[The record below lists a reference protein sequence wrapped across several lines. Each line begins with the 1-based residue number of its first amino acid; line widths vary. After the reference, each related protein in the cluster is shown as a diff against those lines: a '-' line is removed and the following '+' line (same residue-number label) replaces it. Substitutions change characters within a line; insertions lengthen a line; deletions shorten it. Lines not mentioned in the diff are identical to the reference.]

1 MGFLDG
7 QLKQLKQSV
16 QIGTPQGHKGKLT
29 FIFYPLAALPGQGFS
44 YTPMYNPTSFSIDH
58 EIKHDA
64 QENLLTGNMVKKFLS
79 ANPRTV
85 SMELFFDG
93 TGASPSSLGVNTNEP
108 GGINSVE
115 NQINNFLLGAY
126 KISGAIH
133 RPNYIMIIWGSFIM
147 TGVLA
152 SANVTYTMFA
162 PDGSPLRAKMSITIK
177 EHTESRLLVKALTL
191 QSPDL
196 SKSITVE
203 EGDTLP
209 LLCYRE
215 YGDASYYL
223 KVAQANNLNNYRHLK
238 QGAELLFPPI
248 NDLI

>member
-1 MGFLDG
+1 
-7 QLKQLKQSV
+7 
-16 QIGTPQGHKGKLT
+16 
-29 FIFYPLAALPGQGFS
+29 
-44 YTPMYNPTSFSIDH
+44 
-58 EIKHDA
+58 
-64 QENLLTGNMVKKFLS
+64 
-79 ANPRTV
+79 
-85 SMELFFDG
+85 
-93 TGASPSSLGVNTNEP
+93 
-108 GGINSVE
+108 
-115 NQINNFLLGAY
+115 
-126 KISGAIH
+126 
-133 RPNYIMIIWGSFIM
+133 MIIWGSFIM

-196 SKSITVE
+196 SKSITVQ

-238 QGAELLFPPI
+238 QGTELLFPPI
-248 NDLI
+248 NDLT